1 MGHAE
6 PGISISAPV
15 EDGALIFLFSLL
27 RRFGRLVRFRLGA
40 LVLTVS
46 KAIGEA
52 FGFLFFRAFGIGA
65 AIGTAVIT
73 TGRGDSRWGCGRQ
86 NDRQGNQGH

>member
-6 PGISISAPV
+6 IGTSISAPV

-27 RRFGRLVRFRLGA
+27 RRFGRLVRFRLG
-40 LVLTVS
+40 LILTVS
-46 KAIGEA
+46 EAIGQTS
-52 FGFLFFRAFGIGA
+52 GFLFFRAFGIGA

-73 TGRGDSRWGCGRQ
+73 TGRGDSRWGYGC
-86 NDRQGNQGH
+86 